1 MSLTFW
7 IIIFAISLFILI
19 KSSDYFIE
27 SAEIIG
33 WHLNIP
39 KFVIGATI
47 VALGTS
53 LPELISS
60 IIAVLK
66 NASEIV
72 AGNVIGSNITNILL
86 ILGVSGFAF
95 KGMKISKKIIKI
107 DLPIL
112 LLSAILLVIT
122 IIDGEFTLSD
132 ALIFLLFLVFYNI
145 YIFNTKSDSSQS
157 DDDTENKSLYSWKT
171 IIILLGSTIFIF
183 LGAKYTVESVINI
196 AELLHIGKEI
206 IAITAIALGTSL
218 PELIVCLAAVKKN
231 NSEMVL
237 GNILGSNIFNT
248 LAVMSIPALFGKL
261 TIPESI
267 IIYALPVMCIATL
280 ILLLLSLDKK
290 ITKFEAILLFT
301 FYCIFIAGLFLNIN
315 N

>member
-1 MSLTFW
+1 MSLIFW
-7 IIIFAISLFILI
+7 IIIFAISLFILT

-27 SAEIIG
+27 SAEITG
-33 WHLNIP
+33 WRLKIP

-60 IIAVLK
+60 VIAVIQ

-95 KGMKISKKIIKI
+95 KEMDINTKIIKI

-112 LLSAILLVIT
+112 LISALLLVIT
-122 IIDGEFTLSD
+122 IIDGEFSLSEG
-132 ALIFLLFLVFYNI
+132 LIFILFLIFYI
-145 YIFNTKSDSSQS
+145 LYIFNSKSNLPLSTES
-157 DDDTENKSLYSWKT
+157 TENIDQFTWKT
-171 IIILLGSTIFIF
+171 IITLIGSTIFIF
-183 LGAKYTVESVINI
+183 LGAKYTIDSVINI
-196 AELLHIGKEI
+196 AEILNIGKEI
-206 IAITAIALGTSL
+206 IAITAISLGTSL
-218 PELIVCLAAVKKN
+218 PELIVSLSAVKKN
-231 NSEMVL
+231 NPEMVL

-267 IIYALPVMCIATL
+267 IFYALPIMCLTSL
-280 ILLLLSLDKK
+280 ILLLISLDKK
-290 ITKFEAILLFT
+290 ISKNESILLIV
-301 FYCIFIAGLFLNIN
+301 FYFIFIAGLFFNLKT
-315 N
+315 